1 MFVCFI
7 SGKVLLCV
15 CVCVCVCFFQLASR
29 GRKKQERFCLLL
41 EAEESGQTLR
51 SIWDRNVSLK
61 FRFVAAYN
69 EMFHSLC
76 SQRILGSRDRVAQ
89 HGAPMVKD
97 SLSNL
102 KIFLAF

>member
-7 SGKVLLCV
+7 SGKVLL

-61 FRFVAAYN
+61 FRFVAAYMKCFTVCVLR
-69 EMFHSLC
+69 EYLEV
-76 SQRILGSRDRVAQ
+76 GT
-89 HGAPMVKD
+89 G
-97 SLSNL
+97 
-102 KIFLAF
+102 

>member
-7 SGKVLLCV
+7 SGKVLL

-89 HGAPMVKD
+89 HRAPMVKD

-102 KIFLAF
+102 KTFLAF